1 MRFVNRSARAVV
13 AQFGFGVRLLSRI
26 ASGYASG
33 MKRSPMPR
41 DPNERAK
48 AVVDFATGQR
58 TPESAPVKDPAAIAR
73 GHLGGI
79 KGGAARAAKMTAA
92 ERSASASKAAKA
104 RWEQARQA

>member
-1 MRFVNRSARAVV
+1 
-13 AQFGFGVRLLSRI
+13 
-26 ASGYASG
+26 

-41 DPNERAK
+41 DPNQRAK

-58 TPESAPVKDPAAIAR
+58 SPEPVREKDPAAIAR

-79 KGGAARAAKMTAA
+79 KGGAARAAKMTPA

-104 RWEQARQA
+104 RWESAREA

>member
-1 MRFVNRSARAVV
+1 
-13 AQFGFGVRLLSRI
+13 
-26 ASGYASG
+26 

-41 DPNERAK
+41 DPNQRAK

-58 TPESAPVKDPAAIAR
+58 SPEPVREKDPAAIAR

-79 KGGAARAAKMTAA
+79 KGGAARAAKLTAA

-104 RWEQARQA
+104 RWERERSA

>member
-1 MRFVNRSARAVV
+1 MT
-13 AQFGFGVRLLSRI
+13 SR
-26 ASGYASG
+26 YPWG

-41 DPNERAK
+41 DPNQRAK

-58 TPESAPVKDPAAIAR
+58 SPEPVREKDPAAIAR

-79 KGGAARAAKMTAA
+79 KGGAARAAKLTAA

-104 RWEQARQA
+104 RWMKEPG

>member
-1 MRFVNRSARAVV
+1 
-13 AQFGFGVRLLSRI
+13 
-26 ASGYASG
+26 
-33 MKRSPMPR
+33 MPR
-41 DPNERAK
+41 DPNQRAK

-58 TPESAPVKDPAAIAR
+58 TPEPVREKDPAAIAR

-104 RWEQARQA
+104 RRDREREG